1 MNYLPDIYS
10 CSVSIIG
17 LGYVGLPLA
26 IELSKNNKCL
36 ITKKQLSRKIVG
48 FDLNKERIL
57 ELSRGY
63 DKTNEIS
70 SEEFNNKK
78 DFLEFTCQIDK
89 LLESQI
95 FIVTV
100 PTPIDS
106 TKKPDLKCLENAC
119 KTIGKILR
127 NKKEGNNSKC
137 PIIIFESTVYPGA
150 TEEFCVPIIEE
161 ESNLKYNLKDIKRG
175 FFCGYSPERINP
187 GDKEHKIS
195 SIIKVTSGS
204 NNEVSNWVNLFYGSI
219 IEAGTFP
226 AKSIK
231 VAEAAKV
238 IENTQRDINI
248 ALINEFS
255 IIFKRLGIDTYEVL
269 EAAGS
274 KWNFLPF
281 KPGLVGGHCIGVDP
295 YYLTYRSEIAGYQ
308 PQIVLAGRRIND
320 GMVLNL
326 ANEFILEMANR
337 QLLINNSKVL
347 ILGLSF
353 KENCPDIRNTKVLD
367 FINYLVNFNLNLTIV
382 DPHVDQKEV
391 MDNFQIKVLKKIP
404 KDIKFSG
411 VILAV
416 AHDMFKKY
424 SLMDWKFI
432 TIENGIYFDLKN
444 IIPESLNPIRI

>member
-1 MNYLPDIYS
+1 MNYLPDIYN
-10 CSVSIIG
+10 CVVSIVG

-26 IELSKNNKCL
+26 IEFSKNKKCL
-36 ITKKQLSRKIVG
+36 ITKKELSRKIIG

-57 ELSRGY
+57 ELSRGH

-70 SEEFNNKK
+70 KEELINKK
-78 DFLEFTCQIDK
+78 GFLEFTYQIDK
-89 LLESQI
+89 LIESQI

-106 TKKPDLKCLENAC
+106 TKRPDLKCLENAC
-119 KTIGKILR
+119 RTIGKILR
-127 NKKEGNNSKC
+127 NRKVGHNSRC

-150 TEEFCVPIIEE
+150 TEEFCVPILEE
-161 ESNLKYNLKDIKRG
+161 ESKLEYNLKDIKRG

-195 SIIKVTSGS
+195 SIVKVTSGS
-204 NNEVSNWVNLFYGSI
+204 NNEVSSWVDLFYGSI

-255 IIFKRLGIDTYEVL
+255 IIFKKLGIDTYDVL
-269 EAAGS
+269 SAAGS
-274 KWNFLPF
+274 KWNFLNF

-295 YYLTYRSEIAGYQ
+295 YYLTFRSEIAGYQ

-320 GMVLNL
+320 GMVQNL

-337 QLLINNSKVL
+337 KILINNSKVL

-353 KENCPDIRNTKVLD
+353 KENCPDIRNTKVFE
-367 FINYLVNFNLNLTIV
+367 FIKYLENFNLNLTIV
-382 DPHVDQKEV
+382 DPLVDQKEV
-391 MDNFQIKVLKKIP
+391 MTNFEIKVLKKIP
-404 KDIKFSG
+404 NNIKYSG

-416 AHDMFKKY
+416 AHDMFKAY
-424 SLMDWKFI
+424 SLIDWELL

>member
-1 MNYLPDIYS
+1 MNYLPDIYN
-10 CSVSIIG
+10 CVVSIVG

-26 IELSKNNKCL
+26 IEFSKNKKCL
-36 ITKKQLSRKIVG
+36 ITKKELSRKIIG

-70 SEEFNNKK
+70 TEELINKK
-78 DFLEFTCQIDK
+78 GFLEFTYQIDK
-89 LLESQI
+89 LIESQI

-106 TKKPDLKCLENAC
+106 TKRPDLKCLENAC
-119 KTIGKILR
+119 RTIGKILR
-127 NKKEGNNSKC
+127 NRKVGYNSRC

-150 TEEFCVPIIEE
+150 TEEFCVPILEE
-161 ESNLKYNLKDIKRG
+161 ESKLEYNLKDIKRG

-195 SIIKVTSGS
+195 SIVKVTSGS
-204 NNEVSNWVNLFYGSI
+204 NNEVSSWVDLFYGSI

-255 IIFKRLGIDTYEVL
+255 IIFKKLGIDTYDVL
-269 EAAGS
+269 SAAGS
-274 KWNFLPF
+274 KWNFLNF

-295 YYLTYRSEIAGYQ
+295 YYLTFRSEIAGYQ

-337 QLLINNSKVL
+337 KILINNSKVL

-353 KENCPDIRNTKVLD
+353 KENCPDIRNTKVFE
-367 FINYLVNFNLNLTIV
+367 FIKYLENFNLNLTIV
-382 DPHVDQKEV
+382 DPLVDQKEV
-391 MDNFQIKVLKKIP
+391 MTNFEIKVLKKIP
-404 KDIKFSG
+404 NDIKYSG

-416 AHDMFKKY
+416 AHDMFKAY
-424 SLMDWKFI
+424 SLIDWELL